1 MFDSLGSLF
10 QLHPEV
16 HALFGLDTLDNS
28 EELAKSKRF
37 RMQAKYMIQMLD
49 SSLQMLGPDIELLTE
64 INHDLGK
71 RHVRYGVTPE
81 MYGFMGEAVIYTL
94 DNFLGQDFSKET
106 REAWE
111 QIYGELAGDILS
123 AY

>member
-1 MFDSLGSLF
+1 
-10 QLHPEV
+10 
-16 HALFGLDTLDNS
+16 
-28 EELAKSKRF
+28 
-37 RMQAKYMIQMLD
+37 MQARHMIQMLD
-49 SSLQMLGPDIELLTE
+49 SSLQMLGPDLEMITE

-81 MYGFMGEAVIYTL
+81 MYGFMGEALMYTL
-94 DNFLGQDFSKET
+94 EKMLGDDFKKET

-111 QIYGELAGDILS
+111 QVYSELASDILS